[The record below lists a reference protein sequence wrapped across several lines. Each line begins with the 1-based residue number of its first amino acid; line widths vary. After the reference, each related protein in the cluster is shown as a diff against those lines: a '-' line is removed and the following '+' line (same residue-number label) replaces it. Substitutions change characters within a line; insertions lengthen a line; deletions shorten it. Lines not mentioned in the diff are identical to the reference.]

1 MLTVDDKQW
10 LRGEIQ
16 SAKDETIV
24 VSRETETALRGEI
37 HEIHTTLRTE
47 IHEVQTTLR
56 AEIHEI
62 QTKLRAEIHSAKD
75 EMIQGARDM
84 QTEVIRYIGNLAEQF
99 NVRMRHIEANAGN
112 LETAER
118 LRLAALEERL
128 LRIEKRVLGEEAN
141 P

>member
-1 MLTVDDKQW
+1 MLTDDDRQW

-24 VSRETETALRGEI
+24 VSRETET
-37 HEIHTTLRTE
+37 
-47 IHEVQTTLR
+47 TLR
-56 AEIHEI
+56 AEIHEVE
-62 QTKLRAEIHSAKD
+62 TKLRAEIHSAKD

-118 LRLAALEERL
+118 LRLAALE
-128 LRIEKRVLGEEAN
+128 
-141 P
+141 